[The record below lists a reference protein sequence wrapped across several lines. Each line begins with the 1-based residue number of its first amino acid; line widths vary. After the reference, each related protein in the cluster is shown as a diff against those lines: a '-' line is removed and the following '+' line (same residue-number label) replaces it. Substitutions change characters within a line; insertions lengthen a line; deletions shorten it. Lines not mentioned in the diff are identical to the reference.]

1 MENVKI
7 EKANGKVIPCL
18 VEVPEGAKRIVIMV
32 HGFTS
37 CKDCPTAELLFRRL
51 PKVGIG
57 VVTYDQ
63 PGHGE
68 ATDDPLGVFNCID
81 SLETVENYVAERFP
95 GVELGYF
102 GSSYGAY
109 VTCMYIS
116 TRAHRGNKAFL
127 RSAAVNMPDLI
138 LEPLKQAWSPEVE
151 GMLKAQGYIAPDIG
165 LGDVVQITTQYI
177 KELSENNLFEKFD
190 NEKFGHVD
198 LEFVHGSNDPVVNIN
213 AASSFAEKF
222 GFKFNVIEGEGH
234 SICDK
239 AESPDKVAD
248 LAIAFYG

>member
-1 MENVKI
+1 MDNVRIK
-7 EKANGKVIPCL
+7 KANGREISCL

-37 CKDCPTAELLFRRL
+37 CKDCATAELLFRRL
-51 PKVGIG
+51 PKEGIG

-68 ATDDPLGVFNCID
+68 ATDDPLGVFNCMD
-81 SLETVENYVAERFP
+81 SLETVENYVAERFS

-102 GSSYGAY
+102 GSSYGGY
-109 VTCMYIS
+109 VIGMYIS
-116 TRAHRGNKAFL
+116 MRKHRGGKAFL

-138 LEPLKQAWSPEVE
+138 LGPLEEAWNPQVE
-151 GMLKAQGYIAPDIG
+151 EMLKVQGFIAPDIG
-165 LGDVVQITTQYI
+165 LGDIVEIPTQFL
-177 KELSENNLFEKFD
+177 KELHENNLFEKFD

-198 LEFVHGSNDPVVNIN
+198 LEFVHGGLDPVVDIN
-213 AASSFAEKF
+213 AARSFAEKF

-248 LAIAFYG
+248 LAIEFYG

>member
-7 EKANGKVIPCL
+7 KKGNGKEIPCL
-18 VEVPEGAKRIVIMV
+18 VEVPENPKRIVIMV

-51 PKVGIG
+51 PKVGMG

-81 SLETVENYVAERFP
+81 SLETIEEYVAKRFP
-95 GVELGYF
+95 GVKIGYF

-116 TRAHRGNKAFL
+116 TRKHRGDKAFL
-127 RSAAVNMPDLI
+127 RSAAVNMPELI
-138 LEPLKQAWSPEVE
+138 LEPLKKAWCPEVE
-151 GMLKAQGYIAPDIG
+151 EMLRVQGYIAPDIG
-165 LGDVVQITTQYI
+165 LGDIVKIPTQYLE
-177 KELSENNLFEKFD
+177 ELRDNNLFEKFD
-190 NEKFGHVD
+190 NEKYGHVE
-198 LEFVHGSNDPVVNIN
+198 LEFVHGGVDPVVNIN
-213 AASSFAEKF
+213 AARSFADKF

-239 AESPDKVAD
+239 VESPDQVAD
-248 LAIAFYG
+248 LAIDFFN